1 MSSKLRSNT
10 AADSIITVNWLANR
24 VHSDGIQI
32 IDASWY
38 LPTQQRNPIVE
49 FQTRHIPG
57 AIHVDIDYIAAPSS
71 GPPHRM
77 LPSPEDFAEKASIAG
92 LNPEAHI
99 IIYDQSGLYGAA
111 RLWWMLKVYQHKQ
124 VSVLS
129 GGLPAYE
136 KAGLQLESGMPEQ
149 IQMFEWPIKQPI
161 PNSIRTWQ
169 EVLININTKEEQIV
183 DVRPKSIFDG
193 NATKTHHNVR
203 VGHIPGAIN
212 LPLNSMLESGH
223 LISPEKL
230 ETLIMETGI
239 DIRKPVVASCGSG
252 VTACALALAFSQMGR
267 ELCPIYDG
275 SWEEWSGKAELPT
288 EIN

>member
-1 MSSKLRSNT
+1 MSSKPCSN
-10 AADSIITVNWLANR
+10 AATDSIITVNWLANR

-49 FQTRHIPG
+49 FQTKHIPG

-193 NATKTHHNVR
+193 NTTKTHHNFR
-203 VGHIPGAIN
+203 VGTYTWGYKLTIELNARIRTPN
-212 LPLNSMLESGH
+212 L
-223 LISPEKL
+223 
-230 ETLIMETGI
+230 
-239 DIRKPVVASCGSG
+239 
-252 VTACALALAFSQMGR
+252 
-267 ELCPIYDG
+267 
-275 SWEEWSGKAELPT
+275 SGKIGNTDNGDRHRYKETRSGFLRFGRYSMCSGFSVLT
-288 EIN
+288 NG